1 MLTFVTRSYRYRL
14 RPTRAQAAVLFEW
27 LRLTRELYNAAL
39 QERRDAWTKQHVSV
53 SYYDQSASLP
63 AVRDGRPEFGD
74 IPSVVQRGAL
84 RRLDKAFKAFFR
96 RCKSGDVPGF
106 PRFKNSRRWA
116 SLLLDQI
123 SGAPLTAD
131 GKRVKV
137 PLLGPVKLKQ
147 HRPIE
152 GTPKAMRLTLDVGGR
167 WYVTFACVDVPAK
180 PLPASTAE
188 VGVDLGLSHF
198 AATSDGELFE
208 NARPLAAARLDIERA
223 ARRVSGRV
231 RGSHRRRKAAVLLAK
246 KHAHVAAIR
255 REQHISVARSLV
267 ATYGR
272 IYVEGLNIKGLARG
286 MLAKAVNDAAWG
298 NLLHWLR
305 CKAESAGREVVEV
318 DPRGTSQ
325 TCPRC
330 GLVKKKLLSER
341 VHRCDCGLVLD
352 RDVAAAQV
360 IKGLGHSLRGAAPAV
375 GGRRRSAK
383 YTKTPHGLV
392 TLASG
397 ESGV

>member
-1 MLTFVTRSYRYRL
+1 MVPSVIRSYRYRL
-14 RPTRAQAAVLFEW
+14 RPTVTQAAVLLEW
-27 LRLTRELYNAAL
+27 LRLTRELYNSAL
-39 QERRDAWTKQHVSV
+39 QERRDAWVKRRTSV
-53 SYYDQSASLP
+53 SLYDQLGMLP
-63 AVRDGRPEFGD
+63 AVREGRPEFGG
-74 IPSVVQRGAL
+74 IPIVVQRGAL

-96 RCKSGDVPGF
+96 RCKSGETPGF
-106 PRFKNSRRWA
+106 PRFKNARRWS

-131 GKRVKV
+131 GKRIKI

-147 HRPIE
+147 HRPVE
-152 GTPKAMRLTLDVGGR
+152 GTPKAIRLTLDVSGR
-167 WYVTFACVDVPAK
+167 WYVTLACVGVSAK
-180 PLPASTAE
+180 PLPVSTAE

-198 AATSDGELFE
+198 AATSDGELFK
-208 NARPLAAARLDIERA
+208 NTRPLAAARLDMERA

-231 RGSHRRRKAAVLLAK
+231 RGSHRRRKAGVLLAK
-246 KHAHVAAIR
+246 KHAHVAAVR

-286 MLAKAVNDAAWG
+286 FLAKAVNDAAWG
-298 NLLHWLR
+298 NFLGWLR
-305 CKAESAGREVVEV
+305 TKAEEAGREVVEV

-325 TCPRC
+325 TCPCC
-330 GLVKKKLLSER
+330 GQVKAKLLSER

-360 IKGLGHSLRGAAPAV
+360 IKSLGHRLRGAAPAV
-375 GGRRRSAK
+375 GGRR
-383 YTKTPHGLV
+383 
-392 TLASG
+392 
-397 ESGV
+397 